1 MATKLKRSKLY
12 SLKTKAFAVAVVL
25 LAALTA
31 SVSLVNIADMRY
43 GTDFLY
49 SSYFDTE
56 TFYSQYSQLV
66 RDVVNTKLVF
76 KSEENIKTGNAL
88 NEEKVIY
95 NFALDNGL
103 GAYSMYNAVGGRPLK
118 SYLTARMTRRIL
130 TSVIQATGTR
140 PYRIS
145 SMSMTTP

>member
-66 RDVVNTKLVF
+66 RFGQRSRSLFHV
-76 KSEENIKTGNAL
+76 
-88 NEEKVIY
+88 
-95 NFALDNGL
+95 
-103 GAYSMYNAVGGRPLK
+103 
-118 SYLTARMTRRIL
+118 
-130 TSVIQATGTR
+130 
-140 PYRIS
+140 
-145 SMSMTTP
+145 